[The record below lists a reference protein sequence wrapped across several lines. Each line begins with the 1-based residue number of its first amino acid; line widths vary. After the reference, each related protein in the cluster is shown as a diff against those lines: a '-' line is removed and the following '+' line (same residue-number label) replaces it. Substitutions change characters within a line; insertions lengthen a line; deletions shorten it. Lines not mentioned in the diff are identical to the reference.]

1 VKWQLL
7 DPVFE
12 RTAAHELTAGFHIEG
27 STRHFASPGEGMNIS
42 NRNWLRNCI
51 VVLACVLAAACN
63 RVGDKD
69 DTQADAA
76 HLAILEQAPGPTPF
90 IVKLT
95 LRLEDFSN
103 VDNISYTI
111 AAKPGTFSK
120 PVAVTYTRARLER
133 SGAWRA
139 ADKRLALDVFGLY
152 AGYQNSVTVTA
163 RFRDASTGTERVTV
177 VTPAYTGPGA
187 VYNTPQVRTARTAAV
202 APGFDYMMLQNGLT
216 TPVVLDTD
224 GNLRWAGTAPNNSI
238 SSLFSEDAFLVGSPS
253 TPELFRVEL
262 DGRYGTRPLAST
274 RYTNFHHDLSRG
286 KTGFLAELDA
296 LEGGVVEYESILAE
310 ISATGDVIKEWDM
323 AAIFRAAMQAGGD
336 DPSNFVRDGADWFH
350 MNSAIYVAADDSLL
364 ISSRENF
371 VVKIDY
377 ATGRIKWLLGDTT
390 KHWYVDYPS
399 LRALA
404 LELKSGK
411 PPVGQHSLS
420 IAANG
425 ELLLFNNGLGSA
437 GQPPGT
443 APGVTRDFST
453 PSRYAID
460 SAART
465 ATETWSYAPTPA
477 IYSDVCSSVYEG
489 NVANHV
495 LITYSVAAMR
505 TLTQLVGVDSAGKVA
520 FDYVYPANGCAVA
533 FNGKSIDFSDL
544 TLK

>member
-1 VKWQLL
+1 MKRLIQNRL
-7 DPVFE
+7 
-12 RTAAHELTAGFHIEG
+12 
-27 STRHFASPGEGMNIS
+27 RH
-42 NRNWLRNCI
+42 CI
-51 VVLACVLAAACN
+51 VVLACMLAAGCN
-63 RVGDKD
+63 RLGDKD
-69 DTQADAA
+69 ETQAHAA

-95 LRLEDFSN
+95 LRLEEFTNLDS
-103 VDNISYTI
+103 ISYTV
-111 AAKPGTFSK
+111 APRPGTFSK
-120 PVAVTYTRARLER
+120 PVAITYTRARLER
-133 SGAWRA
+133 TGAWRA
-139 ADKRLALDVFGLY
+139 ADKHLALDVFGLY

-163 RFRDASTGTERVTV
+163 RFRDASTGAERVTV

-187 VYNTPQVRTARTAAV
+187 VYKTPQVRTARTAAV
-202 APGFDYMMLQNGLT
+202 SPGFDYMMLQNGLT

-224 GNLRWAGTAPNNSI
+224 GNLRWAGTDPNNSI
-238 SSLFSEDAFLVGSPS
+238 SSLFGGDAFFVGSAA
-253 TPELFRVEL
+253 TPELYRVEL
-262 DGRYGTRPLAST
+262 NGSYGARPLASS
-274 RYTNFHHDLSRG
+274 RYTNFHHDLSPG

-296 LEGGVVEYESILAE
+296 LEGGVPRIESVLAE

-364 ISSRENF
+364 VSSRENF
-371 VVKIDY
+371 VVKLDY
-377 ATGRIKWLLGDTT
+377 ATGRIKWLLGDPT

-420 IAANG
+420 IASNG
-425 ELLLFNNGLGSA
+425 ELLLFNNGFGSSN
-437 GQPPGT
+437 QPPGT
-443 APGVTRDFST
+443 APGVTRDYST

-465 ATETWSYAPTPA
+465 AVETWSYAPAPS

-489 NVANHV
+489 NLANHF
-495 LITYSVAAMR
+495 LITYSVAAAQTR
-505 TLTQLVGVDSAGKVA
+505 TQLLALDSAGKVA
-520 FDYVYPANGCAVA
+520 FDYAYPASVCAVA

>member
-1 VKWQLL
+1 MKLS
-7 DPVFE
+7 
-12 RTAAHELTAGFHIEG
+12 I
-27 STRHFASPGEGMNIS
+27 
-42 NRNWLRNCI
+42 RNCI
-51 VVLACVLAAACN
+51 VLLACLLAASCS
-63 RVGDKD
+63 RLGGKD

-76 HLAILEQAPGPTPF
+76 HLAILEQAPGATPF
-90 IVKLT
+90 IVNLT
-95 LRLEDFSN
+95 LRLEEFANLDS
-103 VDNISYTI
+103 ISYTV

-139 ADKRLALDVFGLY
+139 ADKRLGIDVFGLY

-163 RFRDASTGTERVTV
+163 RFRDASTGVERVTV

-202 APGFDYMMLQNGLT
+202 SPGFDYMMLQNGLT

-224 GNLRWAGTAPNNSI
+224 GNLRWAGTNPNNSI
-238 SSLFSEDAFLVGSPS
+238 SSLFAGDAFLVGSPS
-253 TPELFRVEL
+253 TPELYRVEL
-262 DGRYGTRPLAST
+262 NGSYGARPLAST
-274 RYTNFHHDLSRG
+274 RYTNFHHDLTPG
-286 KTGFLAELDA
+286 KTGFLAELDV
-296 LEGGVVEYESILAE
+296 LEGGVPRLESVLTE
-310 ISATGDVIKEWDM
+310 ISATGEVIKEWDM

-377 ATGRIKWLLGDTT
+377 ATGRIRWLLGDTT

-411 PPVGQHSLS
+411 PPIGQHSLS

-425 ELLLFNNGLGSA
+425 DLLLFNNGLGSIN
-437 GQPPGT
+437 QPPGT
-443 APGVTRDFST
+443 APGVTRDYST

-465 ATETWSYAPTPA
+465 AVETWSHAPASP
-477 IYSDVCSSVYEG
+477 IYSDICSSVYEG
-489 NVANHV
+489 AVANHV
-495 LITYSVAAMR
+495 LITYSVAAAQTR
-505 TLTQLVGVDSAGKVA
+505 TQLVALDSAGKVA
-520 FDYVYPANGCAVA
+520 FDYAYPANVCAVA
-533 FNGKSIDFSDL
+533 FNSKSVDFSNL